1 MFGKINSSICFLRAD
16 LANYVEFVIWRFKGW
31 QKCEGTQAASSQ
43 LRTEIRLRIFDTE
56 WGSRKAVALTS
67 EFLSKH
73 GCMRV
78 KMAFALSSVSVRSAV
93 ASQVSPHTAQ
103 RVQQTHVVAVYC
115 AFRLSVRQDCHCTPR
130 SGCGA
135 RAASPPRGDALCL
148 DSLPQH
154 LASTV
159 MS

>member
-78 KMAFALSSVSVRSAV
+78 KMAFALFVHRNCIWLTRERQNSFPRATSGIHATWACRHKFGNGDEHHA
-93 ASQVSPHTAQ
+93 
-103 RVQQTHVVAVYC
+103 VVAQANRKTSVARHSSC
-115 AFRLSVRQDCHCTPR
+115 REEQMLSVKANEYHVK
-130 SGCGA
+130 G
-135 RAASPPRGDALCL
+135 
-148 DSLPQH
+148 
-154 LASTV
+154 
-159 MS
+159 